1 MKKKQVL
8 FSIMVVMVAFTWAG
22 CETFTDLGLKNA
34 NWELY
39 NIRTP
44 NADYNLMAIRMPDY
58 RDNDPA
64 YRYHIQ
70 FYDGDRCTGTYYA
83 ADTINYEVEGTWS
96 LPEHDVLR
104 IKLDGVVD
112 GDFLISKLES
122 QVFFLSTEKN
132 YHGIVG
138 LEPAFFPMDMYIKRS
153 F

>member
-1 MKKKQVL
+1 MSRDTI
-8 FSIMVVMVAFTWAG
+8 FAFGVALIVAVGTTG

-39 NIRTP
+39 NIQTP

-64 YRYHIQ
+64 YRYYIQ
-70 FYDGDRCTGTYYA
+70 FYEDDRCTGTYYA
-83 ADTINYEVEGTWS
+83 ADTVNYEAEGTWT
-96 LPEHDVLR
+96 LPDHDILR

-112 GDFLISKLES
+112 GDFQITKLES
-122 QVFFLSTEKN
+122 QVFFLTTDKN
-132 YHGIVG
+132 YHGIEG
-138 LEPAFFPMDMYIKRS
+138 LEPAFFPMDMYIRRS